1 MPCAIAQFIG
11 VRLRPYPLELS
22 TKQFA
27 AVQARPL
34 VTIGVA
40 KGVAKGLSLHT
51 VQKVSFDALT
61 RINSEAIQVV
71 VARSAVLV

>member
-11 VRLRPYPLELS
+11 VRLWPYLLELLA
-22 TKQFA
+22 KQFA

-40 KGVAKGLSLHT
+40 KGVAKGLPLHT
-51 VQKVSFDALT
+51 VQGVRLPTHLLPYSDAFLVFGL
-61 RINSEAIQVV
+61 R
-71 VARSAVLV
+71 VL

>member
-11 VRLRPYPLELS
+11 GRLWPYLLELL

-27 AVQARPL
+27 TVQARPL

-40 KGVAKGLSLHT
+40 KGLPLHT
-51 VQKVSFDALT
+51 VQGVRLPT
-61 RINSEAIQVV
+61 H
-71 VARSAVLV
+71 L